1 MACRYAGICD
11 ACSVQF
17 QASRDMT
24 AAWEDVLECIRTAEG
39 MARISAEYVKSLT
52 FNKERMENIL
62 NNGFS
67 NATEIADSLVLQGG
81 LSFRQAHKVV
91 GAAVSRLFEQKL
103 GQEALTWELLD
114 EYCRSINGVPLPIT
128 PEQVAPGEGF
138 PRLRR
143 AQELPRAARRAIRC
157 RECLNSSMRRET
169 PPLKPLQNTGKNG
182 KMRRRNCTPPRIYKN
197 QRRNID
203 EIGT

>member
-1 MACRYAGICD
+1 
-11 ACSVQF
+11 
-17 QASRDMT
+17 MT

-128 PEQVAPGEGF
+128 PEQVRQAKDFRVCVE
-138 PRLRR
+138 
-143 AQELPRAARRAIRC
+143 
-157 RECLNSSMRRET
+157 
-169 PPLKPLQNTGKNG
+169 
-182 KMRRRNCTPPRIYKN
+182 RRNCQGSTSRDQV
-197 QRRNID
+197 QRMLEQQYAERDAAVEAVAKHRKKWKDASAKLHSAANI
-203 EIGT
+203 